1 VKKVKVTDLVNP
13 VRNPVRTE
21 PKRLINHIALVVDR
35 SESMAP
41 LTEKLQE
48 TLQSHVNNI
57 KKNAF
62 ESKQETYVSIYT
74 FSYGVE
80 RHVISQFPE
89 AVRVPVIDCYGMT
102 ALKDAVGTAIDDLKG
117 AKFASGPETSFLVI
131 TLTDG
136 GENASNKYAFSVA
149 QMIRDC
155 QSTDR
160 WSFAFMVPPGL
171 RHATANMMGVP
182 SENVQEWEASE
193 RGLETVM
200 TAASV
205 GTSSYFSSRSSGQTS
220 TKAFFTDLSGVKAKD
235 LKKLDDLS
243 DRYRRLKVAKEA
255 QISDFCHEKVKKYEI
270 GRAYYE
276 LTKTEKI
283 QDHKK
288 LVLLDRNTDKLYGGD
303 DARKLI
309 GIASGR
315 GVEVKVS
322 PGNHAGFKIF
332 VNSTSMNRKLVRGT
346 ELLYEKA

>member
-1 VKKVKVTDLVNP
+1 VKKVTDLVNP
-13 VRNPVRTE
+13 VKNPVRIE

-41 LTEKLQE
+41 LTKKLQE

-80 RHVISQFPE
+80 RRVVSQFPE

-102 ALKDAVGTAIDDLKG
+102 ALKEAVGTAIEDLKC
-117 AKFASGPETSFLVI
+117 AKNASEPETSFLVI

-136 GENASNKYAFSVA
+136 GENSSSKYHGVDR
-149 QMIRDC
+149 MIRDC
-155 QSTDR
+155 QKTDR
-160 WSFAFMVPPGL
+160 WSFAFMVPPGC
-171 RHATANMMGVP
+171 RMGTVNMMGVP
-182 SENVQEWEASE
+182 AENVQEWEASE

-205 GTSSYFSSRSSGQTS
+205 GTSSYFSSRSAGQTS
-220 TKAFFTDLSGVKAKD
+220 TRAFFTDLSGVKAKD

-243 DRYRRLKVAKEA
+243 DRFRRLKVAKEA

-283 QDHKK
+283 QGHKK
-288 LVLLDRNTDKLYGGD
+288 LVLLDRKTDKLYGGD